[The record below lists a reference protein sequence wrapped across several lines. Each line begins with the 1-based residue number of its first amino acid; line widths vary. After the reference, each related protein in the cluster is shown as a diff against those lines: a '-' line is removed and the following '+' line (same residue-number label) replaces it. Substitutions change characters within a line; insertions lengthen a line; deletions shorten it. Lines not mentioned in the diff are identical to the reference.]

1 MNEPGGRPAQ
11 FGGRPGQF
19 GGRPGRVVVFGTY
32 DLDAHP
38 RARVLIEGMRA
49 HGVVVEECNAALGLD
64 TAGRVGVLAR
74 PALLPVLVGRLLWR
88 WTELLWRSRAVGR
101 PDAVLVPY
109 LGHFDV
115 HLARLRFAATPRV
128 LDHLVSGL
136 DTARDRRLGGGWRER
151 VLGWVDRAALRAAT
165 VVVVDTDEHLERL
178 EPAARRRAVVVP
190 VGAPDSWAVA
200 PGPLYTGDRPLRVV
214 FFGRYTPLQ
223 GAVTIGRALS
233 LLAADPS
240 VRVTMIGDGQ
250 DRAEARRAA
259 GANPSVTWHGP
270 VPPSQLPAVVAAHD
284 VCLGVFGTGP
294 KALRVVPNKVFQ
306 GVRAGCAIVT
316 SDTVPQRRVLGD
328 LPVYVPPGDAEELAA
343 QLSSLAGQPERVRAA
358 QQRSRRSA
366 SQMTPSAVTAPLMQ
380 TMGWSTDR

>member
-1 MNEPGGRPAQ
+1 MNRSE
-11 FGGRPGQF
+11 GRPGRSE
-19 GGRPGRVVVFGTY
+19 GRKRRVVVFGTY

-49 HGVVVEECNAALGLD
+49 HGVVVVECNAALGLD
-64 TAGRVGVLAR
+64 TAGRVGVLTR
-74 PALLPVLVGRLLWR
+74 PALLPLVAGRVLWR
-88 WTELLWRSRAVGR
+88 WTELLWRSLGVGR
-101 PDAVLVPY
+101 PEAVLVPY

-115 HLARLRFAATPRV
+115 HLARLRFPSTPRI

-136 DTARDRRLGGGWRER
+136 DTARDRRLGGGWRDR
-151 VLGWVDRAALRAAT
+151 ALGLVDRAALRAAT
-165 VVVVDTDEHLERL
+165 VVVVDTDEHLEQL
-178 EPAARRRAVVVP
+178 HPAARRRALVVP

-200 PGPLYTGDRPLRVV
+200 PGPLYAGDRPLRVV

-233 LLAADPS
+233 LLAANPS
-240 VRVTMIGDGQ
+240 VQVTMIGDGQ
-250 DRAEARRAA
+250 DRAEARRVA
-259 GANPSVTWHGP
+259 GANPNVTWHGP
-270 VPPSQLPAVVAAHD
+270 VPPTQLPAVVAAHD

-316 SDTVPQRRVLGD
+316 SDTAPQRRVLGD
-328 LPVYVPPGDAEELAA
+328 VPVYVPPGDATELAA

-358 QQRSRRSA
+358 QERSRRSGP
-366 SQMTPSAVTAPLMQ
+366 QLTPSVVTAPLMQ
-380 TMGWSTDR
+380 TMGWSADR